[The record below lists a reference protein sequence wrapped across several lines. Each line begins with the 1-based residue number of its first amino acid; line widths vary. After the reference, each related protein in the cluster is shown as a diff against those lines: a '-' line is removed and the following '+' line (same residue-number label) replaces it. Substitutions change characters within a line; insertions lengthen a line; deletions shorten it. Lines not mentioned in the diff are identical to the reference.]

1 MKMQHKF
8 LNIIGIIAVVI
19 AVVAAYFITDAK
31 EKVMNIGIKTEN
43 MDTSVRPGDDFFDY
57 ATLGWRR
64 NNPVPDDYTRYGA
77 FEVLNDTNLKRV
89 REIAETDTG
98 KIGTLYTIAM
108 NAEKLNA
115 DGVAPVKSYLDEID
129 NIKSADDLPVYLGK
143 MHKFTSAFWGDGV
156 ALDEKNSD
164 YYLYNIGQGGIGL
177 SRDYYFDTDEKSVEI
192 RTKYRDFIAKQLKN
206 FGINANA
213 EQIYKLEERMARSFY
228 PKEKLRDPNANYHKM
243 SVEDVKSQFP
253 GFNWDK
259 YLTVRG
265 AAAASDININQPQA
279 IAESIAIMNDT
290 DIALIRDYLK
300 YRIISAADTLLDD
313 KTYEISF
320 DFYNRTM
327 AGQMEQKPRWKR
339 AVALLD
345 GSLGEEIGHLYVDKY
360 FPPAAKERMQQLV
373 KNLQR
378 ALGMRIENLDWMSDE
393 TKERALEKLNTFHAK
408 IGYPDKWRD
417 YSNLDISADA
427 PLWENIVRVA
437 KFEDAFWLDK
447 IGQKKDPTIWYMNA
461 HEINAYYDPTTNEVC
476 FPAGILQYPFF
487 DMDADDAFNY
497 GAIGSIIGH
506 EMTHGFD
513 DSGRQ
518 FDADGNLRDWWT
530 AADADAFNARA
541 RVMRN
546 FFDNIQV
553 APGVHANGEFTLG
566 ENLADYGGITVAY
579 TAYKNFG
586 TPSPEFNGLTPD
598 MRFFIAYA
606 GAWAQNIRDAEA
618 LRLTKMDEHSLARWR
633 VNGILPHIDAWY
645 DAFDVT
651 TNDKMYIAPDQ
662 RVKLW

>member
-1 MKMQHKF
+1 MQHKF